1 MSKCKFGN
9 DSVPRT
15 CLDDVDVDVDVDV
28 DTDADADVDNGSV
41 TVYMGEK
48 RKFKIDRPL

>member
-15 CLDDVDVDVDVDV
+15 CLDDVDVDV